1 MTAVRRLSK
10 IEGSLT
16 PTQAVCCWLTEAWVF
31 ASLAS
36 YADSTLDL
44 PDAAMPLEQ
53 IAARVETAVRAARK
67 GETRTAT
74 GQAVGRAV
82 GDAIFIYEL
91 VLGLNAAASECAR
104 LGWLRLGLLAGL
116 LEADLPDPGA
126 ADPPAPRARP
136 TRAIRGAADPARPRR
151 DLVEEIVDDLHV
163 EAEARSHLEAR
174 YLDGVQALFPEGAQE
189 RGCLAEQAQLLASAA
204 ATLDQSGRAGGR
216 RRRRPSPPERIRSL
230 ADRVESRADEL
241 ADDARAAAFELLGE
255 RRLADDL
262 VTRRLRAHHGGPE
275 TTPVGQEGGGGRDYE
290 RRRTVEDRDA
300 SASEAIAALRAVLVL
315 ATAYSLDS
323 GNRKGVGDL
332 KLRVQ
337 ALQRHASLY
346 SLDPERRSVGGD
358 AEDGRRSVPAAPH
371 PLDDL
376 PLAEGARRAQDWA
389 ALLAA
394 EAATAAAIDRA
405 GPGAR

>member
-16 PTQAVCCWLTEAWVF
+16 PTQAVCCWLTEACAF

-53 IAARVETAVRAARK
+53 ITARVETAVRAARK
-67 GETRTAT
+67 GETRTAIR
-74 GQAVGRAV
+74 QAVGRAV

-126 ADPPAPRARP
+126 ADPPTPRARP
-136 TRAIRGAADPARPRR
+136 ARAIGAADPARPRR
-151 DLVEEIVDDLHV
+151 DLVEKLVDDLHV
-163 EAEARSHLEAR
+163 EAEARSRLEAR

-189 RGCLAEQAQLLASAA
+189 WGRLAEQAQLLASAA

-255 RRLADDL
+255 RRWADDL
-262 VTRRLRAHHGGPE
+262 VTRRLRAHRAGPE
-275 TTPVGQEGGGGRDYE
+275 TTPVGQEGGGGRDYQ

-323 GNRKGVGDL
+323 GHRKGVGDL
-332 KLRVQ
+332 QLHVR
-337 ALQRHASLY
+337 ALERHASLY
-346 SLDPERRSVGGD
+346 SLDPERRSAGGA

-394 EAATAAAIDRA
+394 EAATAAAIGRA
-405 GPGAR
+405 GPGAP

>member
-1 MTAVRRLSK
+1 MTAVRRLAK

-16 PTQAVCCWLTEAWVF
+16 PTQAVCCWLTEAHAF

-53 IAARVETAVRAARK
+53 ITARVETAVRAARK
-67 GETRTAT
+67 VETRTAT

-82 GDAIFIYEL
+82 GDVIFLYEL
-91 VLGLNAAASECAR
+91 VLGLNVAASECAR

-136 TRAIRGAADPARPRR
+136 ARAIRGAADPARPRR
-151 DLVEEIVDDLHV
+151 DLVEELVDDLHV
-163 EAEARSHLEAR
+163 EAEARSRLEAR
-174 YLDGVQALFPEGAQE
+174 YLDGVQALFPEGAQGWG
-189 RGCLAEQAQLLASAA
+189 RLAEQAQLLASAA

-255 RRLADDL
+255 RRWADDL
-262 VTRRLRAHHGGPE
+262 VTRRLRAHRAGPE

-300 SASEAIAALRAVLVL
+300 SASEAIAALRAVLAL
-315 ATAYSLDS
+315 ATAYALDS
-323 GNRKGVGDL
+323 GNRGGVGDL
-332 KLRVQ
+332 QLRVQ
-337 ALQRHASLY
+337 ALERHASLP
-346 SLDPERRSVGGD
+346 SLDPERRSAGGD

-394 EAATAAAIDRA
+394 EAVASPRVGGASA
-405 GPGAR
+405 G